1 MDDDDNDQMMHS
13 IETELLSSEEEF
25 EYSTNQ
31 QSTMSFSTT
40 SNLFLNSCY
49 YYYYDLFMQQLATQS
64 LSNQL
69 SLQHLT
75 IIPLLQLAE
84 IERLI
89 NSQLITSEY
98 SQLISSSSSSSSSLH
113 LITELL
119 NSILWDQ
126 WLCIL
131 AKSLTPNQWQFYW
144 LNYLMQFGTI
154 GLPQHLI
161 HFFANATTSANF
173 NFTSN
178 SSLALQMMKEANW
191 MLLQQQF
198 YDEIEYYMI

>member
-1 MDDDDNDQMMHS
+1 MDDNNDQMMHS
-13 IETELLSSEEEF
+13 TDTELLSSEEEF

-31 QSTMSFSTT
+31 QSTISFSAI

-49 YYYYDLFMQQLATQS
+49 YYYDLFMQQLITQS

-75 IIPLLQLAE
+75 AIPLLQLAE
-84 IERLI
+84 IEQLI
-89 NSQLITSEY
+89 NSQLIRSEY
-98 SQLISSSSSSSSSLH
+98 SQLITSSQF
-113 LITELL
+113 IRELL
-119 NSILWDQ
+119 NSTLWDQ

-131 AKSLTPNQWQFYW
+131 AKLLTPNQWQLYW
-144 LNYLMQFGTI
+144 MNYLMQFGTV

-161 HFFANATTSANF
+161 NFFATATSTANL

-178 SSLALQMMKEANW
+178 SVLALQMMKEANW
-191 MLLQQQF
+191 MHLQQQF
-198 YDEIEYYMI
+198 YVF